1 MLRSSGDQTQSA
13 IFWLFLC
20 IAAVT
25 AVGATLSY
33 LLTRQITTA
42 LGAVQQRAQAIASG
56 DLLGRPL
63 QVGTGDEFADLTDSV
78 NLMQSELSRILQLI
92 ASTAQRGATATEQI
106 SCGATQ
112 TADNSRAQ
120 TDQTQQVATA
130 MHEMMVTVNEISNGS
145 HSAASAASLAADTAK
160 KGGQVVSKTVESIKR
175 IADSNQRI
183 TERVSKLGAS
193 SQQVGKIAAVI
204 DDIADQTNLLA
215 LNAAIEAARAGEQ
228 GRGFAVVAD
237 EVRKLAER
245 TAAATREI
253 AEIVQN
259 IQTETQQTVTAMEQG
274 SDDVRTGVEG
284 ADQAGKA
291 LDEIIS
297 MASNVGDMVTQIAT
311 AATEQSSTSQ
321 SINANVENIT
331 GMIRTS
337 ENAAQDTANACS
349 DLTTLIMELQKV
361 IGHFRIA

>member
-1 MLRSSGDQTQSA
+1 
-13 IFWLFLC
+13 
-20 IAAVT
+20 
-25 AVGATLSY
+25 VGATLSY

-106 SCGATQ
+106 SYGAAQ

-130 MHEMMVTVNEISNGS
+130 MHEMMATVNEISNGS
-145 HSAASAASLAADTAK
+145 HSAANAAGLAADTAK
-160 KGGQVVSKTVESIKR
+160 KGGQVVSKTVETIQR

-183 TERVSKLGAS
+183 TERVSKLGAN

-237 EVRKLAER
+237 EVRNLPNAPQQQPGKLLKLFKTFTPR
-245 TAAATREI
+245 R
-253 AEIVQN
+253 N
-259 IQTETQQTVTAMEQG
+259 
-274 SDDVRTGVEG
+274 
-284 ADQAGKA
+284 
-291 LDEIIS
+291 
-297 MASNVGDMVTQIAT
+297 
-311 AATEQSSTSQ
+311 
-321 SINANVENIT
+321 
-331 GMIRTS
+331 
-337 ENAAQDTANACS
+337 
-349 DLTTLIMELQKV
+349 
-361 IGHFRIA
+361 